1 MCYLFFCYSYI
12 IYMSSD
18 ILKKNISSKL
28 VGYNYQDVAVKI
40 LIEQDF
46 HPDRVKEFMRE
57 VLLMGS

>member
-1 MCYLFFCYSYI
+1 
-12 IYMSSD
+12 MSSD
-18 ILKKNISSKL
+18 ILKKNISSKV

>member
-1 MCYLFFCYSYI
+1 
-12 IYMSSD
+12 MSSD
-18 ILKKNISSKL
+18 ILKKNISSK